1 MRVLHILDSLN
12 RGGAETL
19 ALDLCRNARAGGL
32 ELTFV
37 ATGGGDLEDDF
48 RRSGA
53 DFIRLRRE
61 LPVDLNLAAS
71 LREIVRERNVEV
83 VHCHQ
88 AVEALHAYLA
98 TRGTGVKRVLSFHL
112 CSADAKNRLA
122 LKLLAPRMDAN
133 VAVSRDLL
141 ACLGREA
148 GFDTGR
154 NFHVVYNGVDARR
167 LTATAGAHDLRG
179 EPGLG
184 AEDMLFG
191 MVGNFYADDR
201 KDQLTVCRAL
211 PRLFDAVPRS
221 RFVFVGATPAGSPTR
236 AYDECVDFC
245 RRAGLEGRVRFLG
258 KRDDIPAVLAALD
271 VFVLSSRADTFGVAA
286 VEAMMAGVPAV
297 LSDIGPLRE
306 VSNEGEYAAL
316 FRTGDAEDLARV
328 LIELA
333 NHAEGRTR
341 LASRAREWATQQ
353 FSIESHIAG
362 LIQLYGR
369 LGGV

>member
-12 RGGAETL
+12 RGGAEVL
-19 ALDLCRNARAGGL
+19 ALDLCRNARACGL

-61 LPVDLNLAAS
+61 LPVDLNVDAS
-71 LREIVRERNVEV
+71 LGEIVRGRNVEV

-88 AVEALHAYLA
+88 AVEALHACLA
-98 TRGTGVKRVLSFHL
+98 TSGTAVRRVLSFHL

-141 ACLGREA
+141 ACLAREA

-167 LTATAGAHDLRG
+167 LAPAADAPRLRDELSLGPEDL
-179 EPGLG
+179 
-184 AEDMLFG
+184 LFG
-191 MVGNFYADDR
+191 MVGNFYADAR
-201 KDQLTVCRAL
+201 KDQLTACRAL
-211 PRLFDAVPRS
+211 PRLFGAVPRS
-221 RFVFVGATPAGSPTR
+221 RFVFVGGTPAGASSRP
-236 AYDECVDFC
+236 YDECVDFC
-245 RRAGLEGRVRFLG
+245 REQGIEGRVRFLG
-258 KRDDIPAVLAALD
+258 KRDDVPSVLASLD

-306 VSNEGEYAAL
+306 VSNDGEWAAL

-328 LIELA
+328 LVELA
-333 NHAEGRTR
+333 RDAEGRAR
-341 LASRAREWATQQ
+341 LAARARARATRQ
-353 FSIESHIAG
+353 FSIEAHIES
-362 LIQLYGR
+362 LLQLYGR
-369 LGGV
+369 LTG